1 MAVRSHEKWIDA
13 YEGLKYFVELKLW
26 ASDEDI
32 EKLLIMNQDEYE
44 EMLQHITEDLVDDG
58 DFLKIISSK
67 IKI

>member
-1 MAVRSHEKWIDA
+1 MATRSHEKWIDA

-26 ASDEDI
+26 TSDEDA
-32 EKLLIMNQDEYE
+32 EKLLAMNQDEYE

-67 IKI
+67 IKF

>member
-1 MAVRSHEKWIDA
+1 MAVRSHEKWIEA

-26 ASDEDI
+26 ASDEDA
-32 EKLLIMNQDEYE
+32 EKLLAMNQDEYE

-58 DFLKIISSK
+58 DFLKIIGTK

>member
-26 ASDEDI
+26 ASDEDA
-32 EKLLIMNQDEYE
+32 EKLLAMNQDEYE

-58 DFLKIISSK
+58 DFLKIIGTK